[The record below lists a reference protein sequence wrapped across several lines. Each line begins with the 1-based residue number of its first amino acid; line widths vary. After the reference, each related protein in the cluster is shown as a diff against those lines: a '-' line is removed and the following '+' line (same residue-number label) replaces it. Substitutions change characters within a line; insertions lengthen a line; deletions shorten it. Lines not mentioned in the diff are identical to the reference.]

1 MTAEQEA
8 ILKVIPKT
16 GIRVDDLYADLR
28 KQMRPEVFRRAC
40 DDLYRAGVLVF
51 GGGLPCA
58 RKGRAVVVFSE
69 GVQHDLANGDW
80 LIYGCDLSGG
90 HAIARCADYDQGS
103 VTVVKIDFNHK
114 RIQQH
119 TEIKYNKNG

>member
-8 ILKVIPKT
+8 VLKVIPKT
-16 GIRVDDLYADLR
+16 GSIRVDDLYADLR

-40 DDLYRAGVLVF
+40 EDLYRAGVLVF

-69 GVQHDLANGDW
+69 GVRHDLANGDW
-80 LIYGCDLSGG
+80 LIPGVSCQVVHINQEHTQDKC
-90 HAIARCADYDQGS
+90 HAGDAVFTGS
-103 VTVVKIDFNHK
+103 KP
-114 RIQQH
+114 
-119 TEIKYNKNG
+119 